1 MESKKKIGLVSAD
14 EEAGIS
20 RKMVVWANNF
30 PDSPV
35 GFINYEQLD
44 ANSNSMALSTIQGTY
59 ITRRFICGGY
69 EAEYQFKLV
78 YRVFVGNSNDAR
90 LTADEIL
97 NTFGDW
103 ASTLHPLEQPYIGEG
118 IRVLKIEPTTRS
130 SLFAAYDDGTEDHQI
145 MMRMIYE
152 VI

>member
-1 MESKKKIGLVSAD
+1 MESKKKIGLVSAV

-20 RKMVVWANNF
+20 RKMVVWINTF

-44 ANSNSMALSTIQGTY
+44 DNSNSMALSTIQGTY

-78 YRVFVGNSNDAR
+78 YRIFVGNSNDAR
-90 LTADEIL
+90 LTADELL

-103 ASTLHPLEQPYIGEG
+103 ATTQKPHIGDG

>member
-1 MESKKKIGLVSAD
+1 VVESKKKIGLVSAD
-14 EEAGIS
+14 EEIGIS
-20 RKMVVWANNF
+20 RRMVVWANSF

-44 ANSNSMALSTIQGTY
+44 GEANSMALSTIQGTY
-59 ITRRFICGGY
+59 ITKRFICGGY
-69 EAEYQFKLV
+69 EAEYQFKIV
-78 YRVFVGNSNDAR
+78 YRIFAGNSNDAR
-90 LTADEIL
+90 LSADEL
-97 NTFGDW
+97 LDRFGDW
-103 ASTLHPLEQPYIGEG
+103 ATTEKPEIWDG
-118 IRVLKIEPTTRS
+118 IRVLKVEPTTRS